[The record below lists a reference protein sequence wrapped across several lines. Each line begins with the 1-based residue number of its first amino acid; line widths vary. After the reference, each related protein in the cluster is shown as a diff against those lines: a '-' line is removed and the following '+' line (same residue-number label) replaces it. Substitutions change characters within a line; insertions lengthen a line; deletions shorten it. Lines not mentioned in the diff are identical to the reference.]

1 MKELNKKK
9 YVTLITIIILVMG
22 IIGIINVGNIDL
34 DKGKVKLKSA
44 SIEKLKSSVIES
56 KGYEEITYPV
66 LYELEKVDGIE
77 ERTVIIKGTLTKEE
91 NKYARFKEIT
101 SNNITSTVSEN
112 GRKIEIKIEKVKL
125 GRQNKINLKIEIN
138 GAINETKIKPE
149 IEIKEVSEK
158 EYIKVKTEEIEVKTN
173 SVTGLVQDEEGMS
186 VSNLEL
192 SINKGNEE
200 IRRTYTDENGRY
212 VFSDVEEGKYTIKVE
227 EENYELKEIKEVEV
241 IGGITENIIV
251 KKIKPYEIEV
261 KKYISKI
268 KLNNNG
274 KEIEYEYGKLNKV
287 NQTVKN
293 LKNLSGEIE
302 YKIEIKNTGEK
313 SGEITKIE
321 EEVTE
326 GLKFKKE
333 KNSEWEEKNGKIINR
348 SLEGIKLKA
357 GEEKEITLKLDIEKT
372 DEARSYLQK
381 VTAKGEVYQNVVY
394 ILGGKEYKKE
404 KVLDGEKIEEP
415 NINQENF
422 KGWYT
427 DKNYTNK
434 YNFENSVTK
443 DIILYGKIEESTK
456 KYTVQYINE
465 GKIIKEE
472 ELEEGSIINAPEVT
486 KEGHTFIGWYEGEE
500 KYDVYE
506 PITRNLILESK
517 YEINKYKVR
526 FINED
531 ESVLQEEILDYGSIP
546 TYKKETPTKT
556 RTEEYTYEFDKW
568 TPEITKVTSD
578 QEYKATYKK
587 TKNKYTITYI
597 NEGTEYHKEILE
609 YGSVITSIQDPTKE
623 GHTFTGWYTKDNEK
637 VSYPITITKNI
648 TLYSKYEI
656 NSYKVSYYNE
666 GKKYI
671 DDQKINYGENALKPN
686 TNPSK
691 IGYTFK
697 YWSLKENGK
706 EYEFSTKITKDITL
720 YAVYEINKYTVTY
733 INEGTEYHKETLEY
747 GSVITSI
754 QNPTKEGYTFTGWYT
769 KDNEKVSYPITVTK
783 NITLYSKYEINSY
796 KVSYYNEGKKYI
808 DDQKI
813 NYGENALKP
822 NTNPSKI
829 GYTFKYWSLKEN
841 GEEYEFSTKI
851 TKDITLYAVYE
862 INKYTLTYINEGIEY
877 HKETAEYG
885 SVITEIQDPTKEG
898 YTFTGWYTKDN
909 EKVSYPITVTK
920 NITLYS
926 KYEINSYKVSYY
938 NEGKK
943 YIDDQ
948 KINYGENALKP
959 NTNPSKIGYT
969 FKYWSL
975 KENGEEY
982 EFSTKITKDITLYA
996 VYEINKYTLTYINE
1010 GIEYH
1015 KETAEYGSVITS
1027 IQDPIKEGYTFI
1039 GWYDENNQKVSYPI
1053 TVTEDI
1059 TLHSKYEINT
1069 YTVSFY
1075 HNNEKYVENQKVNYG
1090 ESAVKPSTDPTK
1102 EDYNFSGWVIK
1113 GTNNKYDFTS
1123 KVTKDIELESSFTAK
1138 TTYTVTFKIENE
1150 VILTENIIEGH
1161 KVTSKEAPYK
1171 KGYLFDKWY
1180 SDEELTTEN
1189 NFDEKIMSDK
1199 TIYGKYNE
1207 NKHTVTYMNEKDV
1220 YYTEEVLDSF
1230 TAKGPSTNPSKIG
1243 YTFKYWSLKEN
1254 GEEYTF
1260 NSEITKNIT
1269 LYAVYEINKY
1279 TVTYINEGSEYHK
1292 EELTYGSKHEKIEDP
1307 FKTGYTFI
1315 GWYNEN
1321 EEKVEYPITVTKD
1334 ITLHS
1339 KYNINKYTVT
1349 YINEGAK
1356 YIEDQQINYKEKA
1369 VKPDPNPSKIGY
1381 TFKYW
1386 SLKENG
1392 EEYNFNSEI
1401 TKDTTLYAVYEI
1413 NKYTVTYINEESEY
1427 HREELTYGSKHE
1439 KIEDPFKTGYTFI
1452 GWYNE
1457 NEEKVEYPI
1466 TVTKD
1471 ITLHSKYEINKYTV
1485 TFNDEDRITTKEVN
1499 YNAKVEPVIN
1509 QGKTGYTFKYW
1520 SKEKGGEEYNFNTPV
1535 TEDTTLY
1542 AVYEINKYTVTYI
1555 NEESEYHKEEL
1566 TYGSKHEKIEDPF
1579 KTGYTFIGWYNENE
1593 EKVEY
1598 PITVTKDITLHS
1610 KYNINKYTVTYINEG
1625 AKYIEDQQINYKEKA
1640 VKPDP
1645 NPSKIGYTFKYWS
1658 LKENGE
1664 EYNFNTLVTENITLY
1679 AVYNI
1684 NKYTVTFKNYDGSTL
1699 QEETL
1704 KYGILPK
1711 YKGEEPTREKTKEYT
1726 YTFKGWDKEI
1736 TEVTN
1741 NQEYIATY
1749 TETKNKYNVKFTN
1762 YDGSIL
1768 QEETLEYGTLPV
1780 YKGEAPT
1787 REKTD
1792 EYTYTFKSWNKE
1804 ITEVTDNE
1812 IYIAVYT
1819 EEKNKYTV
1827 IYMDGEN
1834 EYTRKEVNYGETVS
1848 EEVISKDHNIYR
1860 GWTLDGNI
1868 YDFNTPVTKNI
1879 TINSSFEL
1887 VESPV
1892 IESTPI
1898 EWTKENV
1905 KVTIS
1910 SSHNDYSYMYKID
1923 DGEYQNYNGEFTV
1936 DKNCTV
1942 IAKSIK
1948 QNVESEITTK
1958 EITNIDKVLPEIK
1971 ELTEENITTKSFD
1984 IKVKGQDNESG
1995 LSEIR
2000 IYKNDEL
2007 MVSYPYTE
2015 RLNEEKEETYSLTG
2029 LEENTTYKIKVEL
2042 IDKVG
2047 NINVSKEKEI
2057 TTKRNIV
2064 VARIIGRN
2072 NSLYESEEEY
2082 EPFESLENAITSCG
2096 SNECTIEMVLN
2107 TNESV
2112 NVLEG
2117 QEIKLE
2123 LNGKTVSGIRD
2134 YTIENSGELII
2145 DNDQEIGSITNTN
2158 GIGIKNIANG
2168 ILQIGENEE
2177 PLSVSVAKPNIVGTT
2192 YGIYTEEETAK
2203 LKFYDGKIEGNV
2215 AIQGNVDD
2223 TPYLYNAKITNEGH
2237 QVATLSILAE
2247 AEAKITGGKYYTKLT
2262 NAVSE
2267 SKIGTYKTEEQDIMS
2282 NFITPGLYGFDYDE
2296 ETKSLISNN
2305 AKISGSTA
2313 NSYIKIDL
2321 TTSENDKKITIDS
2334 LVSTYRH
2341 YGYVTITKSKTIPSA
2356 NNTSGRIIYI
2366 TAENSE
2372 NSAQATTILEK
2383 GNIYY
2388 LHLGYAKSSSY
2399 NDYTNNEDI
2408 FKITNITLVD
2418 YQNKF
2423 DLDLSKDLITPGE
2436 YGFTYSDGILKSNN
2450 QNKDNTTANSYIKV
2464 DLTNYIED
2472 QKIYLETEISS
2483 EMNADV
2489 GYITIT
2495 DSETIPSYNSETGRI
2510 VYTSG
2515 GESKTYMPIL
2525 PAGKISYIHF
2535 GYRKDGSVSS
2545 GTDTFTIK
2553 KFGIY
2558 NEIKDSITSNVTIK
2572 IPVLNENVDTVEL
2585 IKDVTLSSP
2594 IEVASTKEMILDLN
2608 GKILTTTANDY
2619 VIKNSGNLTIIDS
2632 KYQKDTEKY
2641 QAEYEAKQAQYNSE
2655 YEEQMKEYTA
2665 AEKEYE
2671 EALKEYYKKLEE
2683 YTASLSVIDYD
2694 YTGDEQAYVVP
2705 EDGAYTLET
2714 WGASG
2719 GDVDSSNKGGY
2730 GGYSIGKV
2738 SLNKGDILY
2747 INVGGSGNTTT
2758 AFDKIAE
2765 GGYNGGGDAIN
2776 TNHDCISY
2784 LSGSGGGATH
2794 VATKSGLLS
2803 TLSDS
2808 LDSIL
2813 IVSGGGGGSNNCGYG
2828 NYGSGGSGGGVNG
2841 VSADSSGGSNT
2852 YGLGATQETFG
2863 CDNRGGKCG
2872 SFGQGYS
2879 GTKSQYGTGGGSGLY
2894 GGGAGKISGSG
2905 GGSGY
2910 IGNAKLTDKVMYC
2923 YNCQESN
2930 DKSTKTVSTTNVS
2943 SDATANSAKIG
2954 NGHVRITKGEV
2965 QQSNTTKF
2973 DYTGN
2978 EQEYVVPE
2986 DGKYKLET
2994 WGAQGGDIISSYS
3007 GGYGG
3012 YSVGTVSLKKG
3023 DTLYLNVG
3031 GQGYSSK
3038 TMSSNTKTTGGYNG
3052 GGYGYQTTNLY
3063 ASGGGGATHIATKSG
3078 LLSTLS
3084 DSLDSILIVSGGGSG
3099 AYGYGSYF
3107 WNGNS
3112 GGGVIGGY
3120 SNDSTSAGTQTSGFE
3135 FGQAGDSE
3143 NKSNW
3148 ASTTNR
3154 SGGGGGLY
3162 GGQSYWG
3169 EKGSGGGSGY
3179 IGNEKLTNKAMYCY
3193 SCEESNDKSTKTIR
3207 TTNVSSNAITN
3218 SAKIGNGYAKITL
3231 LNESSVEE
3239 PEKPEMPDILRDDV
3253 LDINK
3258 STFTYSGNG
3267 QMSEIDSG
3275 LNFYVNNS
3283 GNKSVTYYN
3292 EKISVGKSLTAKL
3305 NLSLYQ
3311 NWSSSNELLGT
3322 AYIGFATTNAAT
3334 TDDFVSYVTKD
3345 INSYYTNAKAE
3356 DIEITVNEPGEY
3368 YFKIVLYHN
3377 NNTGAYTVYSDLY
3390 SFKLSN
3396 KPELRKATLQEAT
3409 YTGTITSSTNSII
3422 YNDMNANLMLKEG
3435 ILELNKSGEY
3445 NAITNDGTLS
3455 VLENS
3460 SINTK
3465 QANNRGIYNG
3475 YNGNIKD
3482 SGTTINQ
3489 SSSGY
3494 GIYSVSKV
3502 DDGFSNITFNLN
3514 SGVGFYNAYGNIV
3527 VNNIKTTGSNGV
3539 VYTNTG
3545 TLTINDSSLDSK
3557 IVTNGTVTINNSTHI
3572 LNNYSYD
3579 ITDDFS
3585 GALTLNNCDFQ
3596 YNITYYAIWGRSN
3609 TLNINNSTVTISH
3622 SSRYETS
3629 IRGVSNLNINNS
3641 TIKRIDGNSWTLID
3655 AENVL
3660 VTGNSTITANGA
3672 QAINGTN
3679 VTIGEKDGNI
3689 TSYPYITSNNYLG
3702 VIATNLYIYDGTI
3715 TAPKENAIR
3724 GAIKEIEE
3732 NSELNQEYE
3741 DNNEKYTLVTP
3752 TDVAQINDNKY
3763 TSLESA
3769 INAVQN
3775 DETIEL
3781 LRDTV
3786 VIDGYSID
3794 SNKKFKINLNT
3805 HKITAFNDEY
3815 LFDNKGD
3822 LTILDSNTENKGIIT
3837 NSNGLLFTNTGTILL
3852 DNISLNSANNDII
3865 NNYGTI
3871 NFNKINSYTNT
3882 NGNYL
3887 QNHENATATINDSTL
3902 GLNSKI
3908 INDNIMNVNNTTI
3921 NGGNLINNS
3930 GKTLKMDKSTAYIN
3944 VNNSGIYNSNGSSY
3958 TSSFSNNSGGVFV
3971 SKGDNYTI
3979 DISNSGQL
3987 DLYDVTTTSWKS
3999 MSNNSSGVIN
4009 IYSGTINTFVYND
4022 NTSTLNIYDGTI
4034 ASRIANR
4041 NQAIV
4046 NFIGGT
4052 MINTGSDSIVNEGT
4066 GTINIGTK
4074 DGTVNLDSPTIT
4086 TNRIGVTNN
4095 ANGKLN
4101 FYDGKITGSTAI
4113 SGPVTEIEDGYDII
4127 KETIDGKEVKYLA
4140 KQAVAQIESTGEKYN
4155 TIQEAIDAATNTGE
4169 TIKLLRE
4176 LTTIS
4181 STSTITI
4188 PEDKD
4193 IILDLNGYK
4202 ILQNNTP
4209 FITNNGTFTLKDSS
4223 ETTTNSN
4230 GYTVYSGTITSSV
4243 GNVIENNGTF
4253 NYVGGTITSS
4263 NAINGLITNNG
4274 TMNMN
4279 GGYINPTGG
4288 STNLII
4294 NNNKLLMN
4302 DGTIYA
4308 DMVKNVIYNKG
4319 NAILTINNTT
4329 FNVELSE
4336 INVITSAILNEG
4348 TTYVYGGTYK
4358 IRSNY
4363 YYKIPVYLYNEKNA
4377 VAVIKGLTN
4386 LTGDIHHAVYN
4397 DGNIEI
4403 IDSVFN
4409 NGYLYN
4415 VTGNMNLT
4423 NVTSNYS
4430 TSSSEINA
4438 NGIIESGTGI
4448 ININS
4453 GEYNVPIENNN
4464 SGIINI
4470 KSGTYTKGVKNTS
4483 TGTINIGTKG
4493 DLTEE
4498 GELNV
4503 SKTNPNITNSNGYGL
4518 TISRGKVNF
4527 YDGIISGTS
4536 GAISGT
4542 VNEIEDG
4549 YEIISGKTED
4559 GKESKYLAL
4568 LPVAKIVST
4577 NEEYY
4582 NLQDAID
4589 AVTKTGETIKIIRKY
4604 TTLNTLETITIPEDK
4619 NIIIDLNG
4627 YTIEQNNENF
4637 LVNNGT
4643 LKITDS
4649 SENNTSSI
4657 LMNKNKFIE
4666 NNKDLTIENI
4676 KISTENISLTNAI
4689 TNNSNMIMKNSNIS
4703 GKIVS
4708 NIINNIGTLN
4718 MKNSSITITAG
4729 GQGNGINNS
4738 GTLTMEDSS
4747 LTLGLAGNMKIG
4759 VNNSGTLN
4767 ITNGNYS
4774 VSNYYDG
4781 TKSEV
4786 YYNTGK
4792 INITGGTYNLVEH
4805 GIMLISNSEKDSK
4818 IDGITLTSSYE
4829 TTITNRGSGTLD
4841 IENSTIT
4848 SVESSGSGIVNLKSV
4863 IISNSVLGSY
4873 DKGTINIYGS
4883 TINGGRIENNSLIN
4897 IYDINLN
4904 LTDDT
4909 IRNYRTIN
4917 IYGGTLV
4924 SSNGSP
4930 ITNCNNNGIINI
4942 GTKDG
4947 NVSTESPVITGKTYG
4962 VSNSDSGKV
4971 NFYDGI
4977 VSGETGAF
4985 YGTVNEVE
4993 PGYKVVTNK
5002 VDTLTSATL
5011 ALVGDD
5017 EKVAV
5022 LNGINF
5028 SSLQDA
5034 INSASDTTESIIT
5047 LYANI
5052 VFDNNI
5058 TVPANKNIKLYL
5070 NGYTLNKGSY
5080 DFTGEGKITVI
5091 DGTSTNALAS
5101 IIENVKEVL
5110 NIGGINKNI
5119 IIYEMDDGSAISSE
5133 STYKLYKDNEEV
5145 MLEEDAIGIYSV
5157 GNSNDEIR
5165 LANKKIYINEL
5176 PKGKYKLIGD
5186 NNKEV
5191 KFEIDESGKI
5201 IGNVKENTKETSKI
5215 VSTAVAELIIMIQT
5229 GIEKV
5234 NYIMIILTLLVTIS
5248 SLLYIVKKVNVKE
5261 S

>member
-9 YVTLITIIILVMG
+9 YVTLITIMILVLG
-22 IIGIINVGNIDL
+22 IIGIVNIGNIDL

-66 LYELEKVDGIE
+66 LYELEKVEGIE
-77 ERTVIIKGTLTKEE
+77 ERNVIIKGTLTKEE

-112 GRKIEIKIEKVKL
+112 GREIEIKIEKVKL
-125 GRQNKINLKIEIN
+125 GRQNKINIKIEIN

-149 IEIKEVSEK
+149 IEIKEESEK
-158 EYIKVKTEEIEVKTN
+158 EYTKVKTEEIEVKTN

-326 GLKFKKE
+326 GLKFNKE
-333 KNSEWEEKNGKIINR
+333 KNTEWEEKNGKIINR

-394 ILGGKEYKKE
+394 ILGGKEYRKE

-415 NINQENF
+415 KIVQENF

-427 DKNYTNK
+427 DKKYTNK

-456 KYTVQYINE
+456 KYTVQYIDE

-531 ESVLQEEILDYGSIP
+531 GSVLQEETLDYGSIP

-568 TPEITKVTSD
+568 SPEITKVTSD
-578 QEYKATYKK
+578 QEYKATYKA
-587 TKNKYTITYI
+587 TK
-597 NEGTEYHKEILE
+597 
-609 YGSVITSIQDPTKE
+609 
-623 GHTFTGWYTKDNEK
+623 
-637 VSYPITITKNI
+637 
-648 TLYSKYEI
+648 
-656 NSYKVSYYNE
+656 
-666 GKKYI
+666 
-671 DDQKINYGENALKPN
+671 
-686 TNPSK
+686 
-691 IGYTFK
+691 
-697 YWSLKENGK
+697 
-706 EYEFSTKITKDITL
+706 
-720 YAVYEINKYTVTY
+720 NKYTVTY
-733 INEGTEYHKETLEY
+733 INDGEEYHKETVEY
-747 GSVITSI
+747 GSVITNVKDPI
-754 QNPTKEGYTFTGWYT
+754 KEGYTFIGWYT

-808 DDQKI
+808 EDQKI

-822 NTNPSKI
+822 NTNPEKI

-862 INKYTLTYINEGIEY
+862 INKYTVTYINDGEEY
-877 HKETAEYG
+877 HKETALYG
-885 SVITEIQDPTKEG
+885 SVITSIQDPTKEG

-909 EKVSYPITVTK
+909 KKVSYPITVTED
-920 NITLYS
+920 ITLYS
-926 KYEINSYKVSYY
+926 KYEINSYKISYY

-943 YIDDQ
+943 YIEDQ

-959 NTNPSKIGYT
+959 NTNPEKIGYT

-996 VYEINKYTLTYINE
+996 VYEINKYTVTYINE
-1010 GIEYH
+1010 GTAYH
-1015 KETAEYGSVITS
+1015 KEILEYGSVIIS

-1039 GWYDENNQKVSYPI
+1039 GWYNENNEKINHPI

-1075 HNNEKYVENQKVNYG
+1075 HNNEKYVEDQKVNYG
-1090 ESAVKPSTDPTK
+1090 ENAVKPSIDPTK

-1138 TTYTVTFKIENE
+1138 PTYTVTFKIGNE
-1150 VILTENIIEGH
+1150 VILTENVIEGH

-1180 SDEELTTEN
+1180 SDEGLTIEN
-1189 NFDEKIMSDK
+1189 NFDEKIMSNK

-1207 NKHTVTYMNEKDV
+1207 NKHTVTYINEGTT

-1230 TAKGPSTNPSKIG
+1230 TAKGPSVNPEKEG
-1243 YTFKYWSLKEN
+1243 YTFKYFSKDKKVAFDYN
-1254 GEEYTF
+1254 V
-1260 NSEITKNIT
+1260 EITEDIT

-1339 KYNINKYTVT
+1339 KYEINKYTVT
-1349 YINEGAK
+1349 YINEGKK
-1356 YIEDQQINYKEKA
+1356 YIEDQQINYKEKV
-1369 VKPDPNPSKIGY
+1369 VKPESNPEKIGY

-1392 EEYNFNSEI
+1392 EEYNFNEEVTENI
-1401 TKDTTLYAVYEI
+1401 TLYAVYEI
-1413 NKYTVTYINEESEY
+1413 NTYTVTYINEGSEY
-1427 HREELTYGSKHE
+1427 HKEELTYGSKHE

-1485 TFNDEDRITTKEVN
+1485 T
-1499 YNAKVEPVIN
+1499 
-1509 QGKTGYTFKYW
+1509 
-1520 SKEKGGEEYNFNTPV
+1520 
-1535 TEDTTLY
+1535 
-1542 AVYEINKYTVTYI
+1542 
-1555 NEESEYHKEEL
+1555 
-1566 TYGSKHEKIEDPF
+1566 
-1579 KTGYTFIGWYNENE
+1579 
-1593 EKVEY
+1593 
-1598 PITVTKDITLHS
+1598 
-1610 KYNINKYTVTYINEG
+1610 YINEG

-1640 VKPDP
+1640 VKPES

-1664 EYNFNTLVTENITLY
+1664 EYNFNEEVTENITLY

-1704 KYGILPK
+1704 EYGALPK

-1780 YKGEAPT
+1780 YKGEVPT
-1787 REKTD
+1787 REKTE
-1792 EYTYTFKSWNKE
+1792 EYTYTFKNWNKE

-1827 IYMDGEN
+1827 IYMDGEK

-1860 GWTLDGNI
+1860 GWTLDENI

-1879 TINSSFEL
+1879 TIKSSFEL

-1905 KVTIS
+1905 KVTITTN
-1910 SSHNDYSYMYKID
+1910 HNDYSYMYKID

-1948 QNVESEITTK
+1948 ENVESEVTTK

-1971 ELTEENITTKSFD
+1971 EITEENITTKSFD

-2000 IYKNDEL
+2000 IYKNEEL

-2047 NINVSKEKEI
+2047 NINVSEEKEI
-2057 TTKRNIV
+2057 TTLKRVIV
-2064 VARIIGRN
+2064 SRIIGRN

-2082 EPFESLENAITSCG
+2082 ELFESLEEAVTSCG
-2096 SNECTIEMVLN
+2096 SNECTIEMVLD
-2107 TNESV
+2107 TKESV

-2123 LNGKTVSGIRD
+2123 LNGKTVTGVRD

-2145 DNDQEIGSITNTN
+2145 VDKEDSEGGIINNTDTA
-2158 GIGIKNIANG
+2158 IKNIGNG

-2177 PLSVSVAKPNIVGTT
+2177 PLSVSMTKPNIVGTT
-2192 YGIYTEEETAK
+2192 YGIYTEEETSK

-2282 NFITPGLYGFDYDE
+2282 TVITPGLYGFDYDE
-2296 ETKSLISNN
+2296 ETNSLISNN
-2305 AKISGSTA
+2305 AKIPNTVA

-2334 LVSTYRH
+2334 SISTYRN
-2341 YGYVTITKSKTIPSA
+2341 YGYVTITKNRTVPSY
-2356 NNTSGRIIYI
+2356 NDENGRIIYM
-2366 TAENSE
+2366 TAGFYNNNTED
-2372 NSAQATTILEK
+2372 SAQATTILEK
-2383 GNIYY
+2383 GNVYY
-2388 LHLGYAKSSSY
+2388 LHMGYITSSSY
-2399 NDYTNNEDI
+2399 DNYNNNEDI

-2418 YQNKF
+2418 YQKKF

-2436 YGFTYSDGILKSNN
+2436 YGFTYSDGVLKSNN

-2515 GESKTYMPIL
+2515 GESKKYMPIL
-2525 PAGKISYIHF
+2525 TAGKISYIHF

-2553 KFGIY
+2553 RFGIY
-2558 NEIKDSITSNVTIK
+2558 NEIKDSITSNITIK
-2572 IPVLNENVDTVEL
+2572 TPVLNEQVDTVEL

-2608 GKILTTTANDY
+2608 GKTLTTTANDY
-2619 VIKNSGNLTIIDS
+2619 VIKNSGDLTIIDS

-2641 QAEYEAKQAQYNSE
+2641 QAEYEAKQAQYNLE
-2655 YEEQMKEYTA
+2655 YEEQMKEYNT

-2705 EDGAYTLET
+2705 EDGVYTLET

-2794 VATKSGLLS
+2794 IATKSGLLS

-2879 GTKSQYGTGGGSGLY
+2879 GTKSQYSTGGGSGLY
-2894 GGGAGKISGSG
+2894 GGGAGRISGSG

-2910 IGNAKLTDKVMYC
+2910 IGNAKLTDKTMYC
-2923 YNCQESN
+2923 YNCKES
-2930 DKSTKTVSTTNVS
+2930 DDESTKTISTTNVS
-2943 SDATANSAKIG
+2943 SDATENNAKIG
-2954 NGHVRITKGEV
+2954 NGHVRITKGKA
-2965 QQSNTTKF
+2965 QQSNTTEF

-3023 DTLYLNVG
+3023 DILYLNVG

-3179 IGNEKLTNKAMYCY
+3179 IGNEKLTNKSMYCY
-3193 SCEESNDKSTKTIR
+3193 SCEESNDKSTKTIS
-3207 TTNVSSNAITN
+3207 TTNVSSNASAN
-3218 SAKIGNGYAKITL
+3218 SAKIGNGYARITL
-3231 LNESSVEE
+3231 LNDSSIEE

-3275 LNFYVNNS
+3275 LNFYVS
-3283 GNKSVTYYN
+3283 GSESKSVTYYN

-3356 DIEITVNEPGEY
+3356 DVEVTVSEPGEY

-3390 SFKLSN
+3390 SIKLSN

-3475 YNGNIKD
+3475 YNANIKD

-3502 DDGFSNITFNLN
+3502 DDGFSDITFNLN
-3514 SGVGFYNAYGNIV
+3514 SGFGFYNAYGNIV
-3527 VNNIKTTGSNGV
+3527 VNNIKTTGNNGA

-3557 IVTNGTVTINNSTHI
+3557 IVSNGTVTINNSTHK
-3572 LNNYSYD
+3572 LNSSN
-3579 ITDDFS
+3579 DDLS
-3585 GALTLNNCDFQ
+3585 DELTINDSNFT
-3596 YNITYYAIWGRSN
+3596 YNIRDWAIWGRSN

-3622 SSRYETS
+3622 SSQYETS
-3629 IRGVSNLNINNS
+3629 IRGVSNLNISNS
-3641 TIKRIDGNSWTLID
+3641 NISRTDGSLWYLID

-3660 VTGNSTITANGA
+3660 VTGNSKIISNAA
-3672 QAINGTN
+3672 QAIKGTT
-3679 VTIGEKDGNI
+3679 VTIGEKDGNV
-3689 TSYPYITSNNYLG
+3689 TSYPYITSNSSLG
-3702 VIATNLYIYDGTI
+3702 VTATNLYIYDGTI
-3715 TAPKENAIR
+3715 TAKKDNTVR
-3724 GAIKEIEE
+3724 GAIKEIEKNYE
-3732 NSELNQEYE
+3732 VNIEYE
-3741 DNNEKYTLVTP
+3741 NDNEKFTLVQP

-3794 SNKKFKINLNT
+3794 ENKKFKIDLNT
-3805 HKITAFNDEY
+3805 HKLTAFNSEY

-3852 DNISLNSANNDII
+3852 DNISLNSANVGTYNSINISNDII
-3865 NNYGTI
+3865 DNYGTI
-3871 NFNKINSYTNT
+3871 NFNNVNSYTT
-3882 NGNYL
+3882 TRGDDL
-3887 QNHENATATINDSTL
+3887 QNHENATTTINDSTL
-3902 GLNSKI
+3902 ELNSKI
-3908 INDNIMNVNNTTI
+3908 INDSVMNINNTTI
-3921 NGGNLINNS
+3921 NGYNGTLINNS
-3930 GKTLKMDKSTAYIN
+3930 GKTLNMDKSTAYIT
-3944 VNNSGIYNSNGSSY
+3944 VNNSGIYNSNKSSY
-3958 TSSFSNNSGGVFV
+3958 TRSFSNNSGGVFV
-3971 SKGDNYTI
+3971 SKTDNYTT

-3987 DLYDVTTTSWKS
+3987 DLYDVTTTSGKS
-3999 MSNNSSGVIN
+3999 MSNNNSGVIN
-4009 IYSGTINTFVYND
+4009 MYSGTINTYVYNS

-4034 ASRIANR
+4034 VSRIANR

-4086 TNRIGVTNN
+4086 TNAIGVTNN

-4127 KETIDGKEVKYLA
+4127 KETVDSKEVKYLA

-4155 TIQEAIDAATNTGE
+4155 TIQEAIDAVTNTGE

-4209 FITNNGTFTLKDSS
+4209 FITNNGTFTLKDTA
-4223 ETTTNSN
+4223 ETTTDSN

-4253 NYVGGTITSS
+4253 NYDGGTITSS
-4263 NAINGLITNNG
+4263 NGIDGLIINNGLAT
-4274 TMNMN
+4274 MN
-4279 GGYINPTGG
+4279 GGYLTSIGW
-4288 STNLII
+4288 STNLILNKGDFTINKGYIISASYSNKSI
-4294 NNNKLLMN
+4294 NNSGTLTIN
-4302 DGTIYA
+4302 DGTFKA
-4308 DMVKNVIYNKG
+4308 VTG
-4319 NAILTINNTT
+4319 NNGSGNMAYIINNT
-4329 FNVELSE
+4329 
-4336 INVITSAILNEG
+4336 G
-4348 TTYVYGGTYK
+4348 TTNIYGGTVQ
-4358 IRSNY
+4358 IDFDY
-4363 YYKIPVYLYNEKNA
+4363 YYPFGFINNESSGN
-4377 VAVIKGLTN
+4377 VLIDGLTN
-4386 LTGDIHHAVYN
+4386 VLSSPVNFINNMGTAKISNSTIIGRIYN
-4397 DGNIEI
+4397 SGTMDLINLI
-4403 IDSVFN
+4403 VN
-4409 NGYLYN
+4409 N
-4415 VTGNMNLT
+4415 
-4423 NVTSNYS
+4423 TSQR
-4430 TSSSEINA
+4430 
-4438 NGIIESGTGI
+4438 NGIYNSTGTL
-4448 ININS
+4448 NIHS
-4453 GEYNVPIENNN
+4453 GEYNVYTENNET
-4464 SGIINI
+4464 GTMNI
-4470 KSGTYTKGVKNTS
+4470 VSGTFISGVSNTS

-4503 SKTNPNITNSNGYGL
+4503 SKTDPNITNSNGYGL
-4518 TISRGKVNF
+4518 TISNGIVNF

-4577 NEEYY
+4577 DEEYY

-4676 KISTENISLTNAI
+4676 KINTENISLTNI
-4689 TNNSNMIMKNSNIS
+4689 IINNSNMIMKKSSISSNL
-4703 GKIVS
+4703 VS
-4708 NIINNIGTLN
+4708 SVIENKGTLE
-4718 MKNSSITITAG
+4718 
-4729 GQGNGINNS
+4729 
-4738 GTLTMEDSS
+4738 MEDSS
-4747 LTLGLAGNMKIG
+4747 LIIGHSDYKKIG

-4767 ITNGNYS
+4767 IKNGNYS
-4774 VSNYYDG
+4774 ITNTNNDNISYRES
-4781 TKSEV
+4781 KLF
-4786 YYNTGK
+4786 YNTGK
-4792 INITGGTYNLVEH
+4792 VNITGGTYDIVRY
-4805 GIMLISNSEKDSK
+4805 GIMLINNSEVDSK
-4818 IDGITLTSSYE
+4818 IDGITTTSGGTVINNISSKGTLTVSNSS
-4829 TTITNRGSGTLD
+4829 IAGSVSNKGSSTLD
-4841 IENSTIT
+4841 IENSTVS
-4848 SVESSGSGIVNLKSV
+4848 SVESSGSGIVNLKTV
-4863 IISNSVLGSY
+4863 TFTSNWIPLGTYNS
-4873 DKGTINIYGS
+4873 GTVNIYGA
-4883 TINGGRIENNSLIN
+4883 TINSGYGFVENNYLMN

-5028 SSLQDA
+5028 TSLQDA

-5052 VFDNNI
+5052 VFDSNI

-5070 NGYTLNKGSY
+5070 NGYTLNKGDY

-5110 NIGGINKNI
+5110 NIGGIKKNI
-5119 IIYEMDDGSAISSE
+5119 IVYEMDDGSAISSE

-5157 GNSNDEIR
+5157 GNSNDEIKS
-5165 LANKKIYINEL
+5165 ANKKIYINEL

-5191 KFEIDESGKI
+5191 KFEIDESGKV

-5234 NYIMIILTLLVTIS
+5234 NYIMIILTLLVVIS
-5248 SLLYIVKKVNVKE
+5248 SLLYIVKKVNIKE

>member
-66 LYELEKVDGIE
+66 LYELEKVEGIE

-251 KKIKPYEIEV
+251 KKIKPYEIEA

-326 GLKFKKE
+326 GLKFSKE

-456 KYTVQYINE
+456 KYTVQYIDE

-472 ELEEGSIINAPEVT
+472 ELEEGSIINVPEVT

-568 TPEITKVTSD
+568 SPEITKVTSD

-597 NEGTEYHKEILE
+597 NDGEEYHKETLE

-697 YWSLKENGK
+697 YWSLKENGE

-733 INEGTEYHKETLEY
+733 INEGIEYHKETAEY

-769 KDNEKVSYPITVTK
+769 KDNEKVSYPITVTE

-822 NTNPSKI
+822 NTDPSKI
-829 GYTFKYWSLKEN
+829 GYTFKYWSIKEN

-851 TKDITLYAVYE
+851 TEDITLYAVYE
-862 INKYTLTYINEGIEY
+862 INKYTVTYINEG
-877 HKETAEYG
+877 T
-885 SVITEIQDPTKEG
+885 
-898 YTFTGWYTKDN
+898 
-909 EKVSYPITVTK
+909 
-920 NITLYS
+920 
-926 KYEINSYKVSYY
+926 
-938 NEGKK
+938 
-943 YIDDQ
+943 
-948 KINYGENALKP
+948 
-959 NTNPSKIGYT
+959 
-969 FKYWSL
+969 
-975 KENGEEY
+975 
-982 EFSTKITKDITLYA
+982 
-996 VYEINKYTLTYINE
+996 
-1010 GIEYH
+1010 EYH

-1027 IQDPIKEGYTFI
+1027 IQDPTKEGYTFI
-1039 GWYDENNQKVSYPI
+1039 GWYNENNEKINHPI

-1075 HNNEKYVENQKVNYG
+1075 HNNEKYVESQKVNYG
-1090 ESAVKPSTDPTK
+1090 ESALKPSIDPTK

-1138 TTYTVTFKIENE
+1138 PTYTVTFKIENE
-1150 VILTENIIEGH
+1150 VILTENVIEGH

-1180 SDEELTTEN
+1180 SDEGLTIEN
-1189 NFDEKIMSDK
+1189 NFDEKIMGNK

-1207 NKHTVTYMNEKDV
+1207 NKHTVTYINEGTT
-1220 YYTEEVLDSF
+1220 YYTEEVLDRF
-1230 TAKGPSTNPSKIG
+1230 TAKGPSTNPSKEG
-1243 YTFKYWSLKEN
+1243 YTFKYFSKDKKVAFDYN
-1254 GEEYTF
+1254 A
-1260 NSEITKNIT
+1260 EIT
-1269 LYAVYEINKY
+1269 
-1279 TVTYINEGSEYHK
+1279 
-1292 EELTYGSKHEKIEDP
+1292 ED
-1307 FKTGYTFI
+1307 
-1315 GWYNEN
+1315 
-1321 EEKVEYPITVTKD
+1321 
-1334 ITLHS
+1334 
-1339 KYNINKYTVT
+1339 
-1349 YINEGAK
+1349 A
-1356 YIEDQQINYKEKA
+1356 
-1369 VKPDPNPSKIGY
+1369 
-1381 TFKYW
+1381 
-1386 SLKENG
+1386 
-1392 EEYNFNSEI
+1392 
-1401 TKDTTLYAVYEI
+1401 
-1413 NKYTVTYINEESEY
+1413 
-1427 HREELTYGSKHE
+1427 
-1439 KIEDPFKTGYTFI
+1439 
-1452 GWYNE
+1452 
-1457 NEEKVEYPI
+1457 
-1466 TVTKD
+1466 
-1471 ITLHSKYEINKYTV
+1471 
-1485 TFNDEDRITTKEVN
+1485 
-1499 YNAKVEPVIN
+1499 
-1509 QGKTGYTFKYW
+1509 
-1520 SKEKGGEEYNFNTPV
+1520 
-1535 TEDTTLY
+1535 TLY

-1610 KYNINKYTVTYINEG
+1610 KYKINKYTVTYINEG

-1640 VKPDP
+1640 VKPEPNPSKIGYTFKYWSLKENGEEYTFNSEITKNITLYAVYEINKYTVTYINEESEYHKEELTYGSKHEKIEDPFKTGYTFIGWYNENEEKVEYPITVTKDITLHSKYKINKYTVTYINEGAKYIEDQQINYKEKAVKPEP

-1664 EYNFNTLVTENITLY
+1664 EYNFNSEITKDTTLY

-1704 KYGILPK
+1704 EYGTLPV
-1711 YKGEEPTREKTKEYT
+1711 YKGEIPTREKTKEYT

-1780 YKGEAPT
+1780 YKGEIPT

-1910 SSHNDYSYMYKID
+1910 SNHNDYSYMYKID

-1948 QNVESEITTK
+1948 QNIESEITTK

-2082 EPFESLENAITSCG
+2082 EPFESLKNAITSCG

-2145 DNDQEIGSITNTN
+2145 DNYQEIGSITNTN

-2223 TPYLYNAKITNEGH
+2223 TPHLYNAKITNEGH

-2267 SKIGTYKTEEQDIMS
+2267 SKTGTYKEEEQNIMS
-2282 NFITPGLYGFDYDE
+2282 TVVNPGLYGFDYDE
-2296 ETKSLISNN
+2296 ETNSLISNN
-2305 AKISGSTA
+2305 TKIPNVSA
-2313 NSYIKIDL
+2313 NSYIKLDL
-2321 TTSENDKKITIDS
+2321 TNYENDQKITIDS

-2341 YGYVTITKSKTIPSA
+2341 YGYVTITKNRTIPEAS
-2356 NNTSGRIIYI
+2356 NTNGRIIYI

-2372 NSAQATTILEK
+2372 NSAQATAILEK

-2388 LHLGYAKSSSY
+2388 LHLGYQKSSSY
-2399 NDYTNNEDI
+2399 NDYTNNDDI

-2418 YQNKF
+2418 YQKSV
-2423 DLDLSKDLITPGE
+2423 DLDFSKDLVTPGE
-2436 YGFTYSDGILKSNN
+2436 YGFTYYDGVLESNN
-2450 QNKDNTTANSYIKV
+2450 KNIDNTTANSYIKV
-2464 DLTNYIED
+2464 DLTNYLEN
-2472 QKIYLETEISS
+2472 QKLHLETNVSS
-2483 EMNADV
+2483 EQNCDY

-2495 DSETIPSYNSETGRI
+2495 DSETVPSYNSELGRV
-2510 VYTSG
+2510 VYMSG
-2515 GESKTYMPIL
+2515 GISEKYTITL
-2525 PAGKISYIHF
+2525 KAGKVNYIHF
-2535 GYRKDGSVSS
+2535 GYRKDGSRSY
-2545 GTDTFTIK
+2545 GTDTFIVK
-2553 KFGIY
+2553 NFGIY
-2558 NEIKDSITSNVTIK
+2558 NEIKDSITSNVKTY
-2572 IPVLNENVDTVEL
+2572 IPVLNEQVDTVEL
-2585 IKDVTLSSP
+2585 VKDVTLSSP
-2594 IEVASTKEMILDLN
+2594 IEVASTKEMIIDLN
-2608 GKILTTTANDY
+2608 GKTLTTTANDY
-2619 VIKNSGNLTIIDS
+2619 VIKNSGDLTIIDS

-2641 QAEYEAKQAQYNSE
+2641 KAEYEAKQAQYNSE
-2655 YEEQMKEYTA
+2655 YEEQMKEYNA

-2671 EALKEYYKKLEE
+2671 KALKEYYKKLEE

-2694 YTGDEQAYVVP
+2694 YTGDEQVYVVP
-2705 EDGAYTLET
+2705 EDGVYTLET

-2863 CDNRGGKCG
+2863 CDNIGGKCG

-2943 SDATANSAKIG
+2943 S
-2954 NGHVRITKGEV
+2954 
-2965 QQSNTTKF
+2965 
-2973 DYTGN
+2973 
-2978 EQEYVVPE
+2978 
-2986 DGKYKLET
+2986 
-2994 WGAQGGDIISSYS
+2994 
-3007 GGYGG
+3007 
-3012 YSVGTVSLKKG
+3012 
-3023 DTLYLNVG
+3023 
-3031 GQGYSSK
+3031 
-3038 TMSSNTKTTGGYNG
+3038 
-3052 GGYGYQTTNLY
+3052 
-3063 ASGGGGATHIATKSG
+3063 
-3078 LLSTLS
+3078 
-3084 DSLDSILIVSGGGSG
+3084 
-3099 AYGYGSYF
+3099 
-3107 WNGNS
+3107 
-3112 GGGVIGGY
+3112 
-3120 SNDSTSAGTQTSGFE
+3120 
-3135 FGQAGDSE
+3135 
-3143 NKSNW
+3143 
-3148 ASTTNR
+3148 
-3154 SGGGGGLY
+3154 
-3162 GGQSYWG
+3162 
-3169 EKGSGGGSGY
+3169 
-3179 IGNEKLTNKAMYCY
+3179 
-3193 SCEESNDKSTKTIR
+3193 
-3207 TTNVSSNAITN
+3207 NAITN
-3218 SAKIGNGYAKITL
+3218 SAKIGNGHVKITK
-3231 LNESSVEE
+3231 ESSKDDSGETTIIQK

-3292 EKISVGKSLTAKL
+3292 EKISVGTSLTAKL

-3311 NWSSSNELLGT
+3311 NWSSSNTLLGT

-3334 TDDFVSYVTKD
+3334 TDDFVSYVEKD
-3345 INSYYTNAKAE
+3345 ITSYNGTEKKE

-3390 SFKLSN
+3390 SIKLSN

-3502 DDGFSNITFNLN
+3502 DDGFSDITFNLN

-3527 VNNIKTTGSNGV
+3527 VNNIKTTGSNGI

-3545 TLTINDSSLDSK
+3545 TLTINDSSLDSR
-3557 IVTNGTVTINNSTHI
+3557 IVSNGTVTINNSTHK
-3572 LNNYSYD
+3572 LNSS
-3579 ITDDFS
+3579 DDDLS
-3585 GALTLNNCDFQ
+3585 DELTINDCNFT
-3596 YNITYYAIWGRSN
+3596 YNIGNWAIWGRSN

-3641 TIKRIDGNSWTLID
+3641 TIKRIDGNTWTLID

-3769 INAVQN
+3769 INAVQS

-3794 SNKKFKINLNT
+3794 ENKKFKINLNT

-3837 NSNGLLFTNTGTILL
+3837 NTNGLLFTNTGTILL

-3930 GKTLKMDKSTAYIN
+3930 GKTLNMDKSTAYMN
-3944 VNNSGIYNSNGSSY
+3944 VNNYGIYNSNGSSY

-3987 DLYDVTTTSWKS
+3987 DLYDVTTTSGKS
-3999 MSNNSSGVIN
+3999 MSNNNSGVIN
-4009 IYSGTINTFVYND
+4009 MYSGTINHQIYNN
-4022 NTSTLNIYDGTI
+4022 NTSRLNIYGGTLTF
-4034 ASRIANR
+4034 RIIN
-4041 NQAIV
+4041 NDQSTV

-4052 MINTGSDSIVNEGT
+4052 MASTNWDSILNNSS

-4140 KQAVAQIESTGEKYN
+4140 KQAVVQIESTSEKYN
-4155 TIQEAIDAATNTGE
+4155 TIQEAIDAVTNTGE

-4181 STSTITI
+4181 STSTITV

-4253 NYVGGTITSS
+4253 NYDGGTITSS

-4279 GGYINPTGG
+4279 GGYLT
-4288 STNLII
+4288 STTYSSNLII
-4294 NNNKLLMN
+4294 NNKDFIMN
-4302 DGTIYA
+4302 DGTLYLNYSNNLVNNSATGTFKINDGIIGAYFISS
-4308 DMVKNVIYNKG
+4308 DSYYIFNNFG
-4319 NAILTINNTT
+4319 NMFI
-4329 FNVELSE
+4329 
-4336 INVITSAILNEG
+4336 
-4348 TTYVYGGTYK
+4348 YGGTFNLNSTSWYCKATFILNNETGNLVIDGIKDYK
-4358 IRSNY
+4358 AI
-4363 YYKIPVYLYNEKNA
+4363 IYNTL
-4377 VAVIKGLTN
+4377 I
-4386 LTGDIHHAVYN
+4386 
-4397 DGNIEI
+4397 
-4403 IDSVFN
+4403 N
-4409 NGYLYN
+4409 NGIADIKNSTFTRSGDSWQSAGIYGR
-4415 VTGNMNLT
+4415 TGTLNLT
-4423 NVTSNYS
+4423 NVNNNSKI
-4430 TSSSEINA
+4430 IND
-4438 NGIIESGTGI
+4438 GTGS

-4453 GEYNVPIENNN
+4453 GQYSNTVSNTS
-4464 SGIINI
+4464 SGTINI
-4470 KSGTYTKGVKNTS
+4470 VGGTITEGVSNTN

-4536 GAISGT
+4536 GAINGT
-4542 VNEIEDG
+4542 LNEIEDG

-4676 KISTENISLTNAI
+4676 KISTENISLTNI
-4689 TNNSNMIMKNSNIS
+4689 IINNSNMIMKNSSIS
-4703 GKIVS
+4703 SNLVS
-4708 NIINNIGTLN
+4708 SVIKNTGTLE
-4718 MKNSSITITAG
+4718 
-4729 GQGNGINNS
+4729 
-4738 GTLTMEDSS
+4738 MEDSS
-4747 LTLGLAGNMKIG
+4747 LTIGHSDYNKIG

-4767 ITNGNYS
+4767 IKNGNYS
-4774 VSNYYDG
+4774 ITNTNNDNISYRES
-4781 TKSEV
+4781 KLF
-4786 YYNTGK
+4786 YNTGK
-4792 INITGGTYNLVEH
+4792 LNIMGGTYDIVQY
-4805 GIMLISNSEKDSK
+4805 GIMLINNSEVDSK
-4818 IDGITLTSSYE
+4818 IDGITTTSGGTVINNISSKGTLTVSNSS
-4829 TTITNRGSGTLD
+4829 IAGSVSNKGSSTLD
-4841 IENSTIT
+4841 IENSTVS
-4848 SVESSGSGIVNLKSV
+4848 SVESSGSGIVNLKTV
-4863 IISNSVLGSY
+4863 TFTFNWIPLGTYNS
-4873 DKGTINIYGS
+4873 GTVNIYGA

-4904 LTDDT
+4904 LTNDT
-4909 IRNYRTIN
+4909 IRNYGTVN
-4917 IYGGTLV
+4917 VYGGTLV
-4924 SSNGSP
+4924 SSETSP
-4930 ITNCNNNGIINI
+4930 ITNYNNNGVINI

-4947 NVSTESPVITGKTYG
+4947 NVSTEAPVITGKTYG

-5052 VFDNNI
+5052 VFDSNI

-5110 NIGGINKNI
+5110 SIGGINKNI

-5165 LANKKIYINEL
+5165 SANKKIYINEL

-5248 SLLYIVKKVNVKE
+5248 SLLYIVKKVNVRE

>member
-326 GLKFKKE
+326 GLKFDKE

-456 KYTVQYINE
+456 KYTVQYIDE

-486 KEGHTFIGWYEGEE
+486 KEGYTFIGWYEGEK

-546 TYKKETPTKT
+546 IYKKETPTKT

-568 TPEITKVTSD
+568 TPEIIKVTSD

-686 TNPSK
+686 TDPSK

-697 YWSLKENGK
+697 YWSLKEDGE

-733 INEGTEYHKETLEY
+733 INEGIEYHKETAEY

-769 KDNEKVSYPITVTK
+769 KDNEKVSYPITVTED
-783 NITLYSKYEINSY
+783 ITLYSKYEINSY

-808 DDQKI
+808 
-813 NYGENALKP
+813 E
-822 NTNPSKI
+822 
-829 GYTFKYWSLKEN
+829 
-841 GEEYEFSTKI
+841 
-851 TKDITLYAVYE
+851 
-862 INKYTLTYINEGIEY
+862 
-877 HKETAEYG
+877 
-885 SVITEIQDPTKEG
+885 
-898 YTFTGWYTKDN
+898 
-909 EKVSYPITVTK
+909 
-920 NITLYS
+920 
-926 KYEINSYKVSYY
+926 
-938 NEGKK
+938 
-943 YIDDQ
+943 DQ

-1123 KVTKDIELESSFTAK
+1123 NVTKDIELESSFTAK
-1138 TTYTVTFKIENE
+1138 PTYTVTFKIENE
-1150 VILTENIIEGH
+1150 VILTENVIEGH

-1180 SDEELTTEN
+1180 SDEELTIEN
-1189 NFDEKIMSDK
+1189 NFNEKIMNNK

-1207 NKHTVTYMNEKDV
+1207 NKHTVTYINEGTT

-1230 TAKGPSTNPSKIG
+1230 TAKGPSTNPSKEG
-1243 YTFKYWSLKEN
+1243 YTFKYFSKDKKVAFDYN
-1254 GEEYTF
+1254 A
-1260 NSEITKNIT
+1260 EIT
-1269 LYAVYEINKY
+1269 
-1279 TVTYINEGSEYHK
+1279 
-1292 EELTYGSKHEKIEDP
+1292 ED
-1307 FKTGYTFI
+1307 
-1315 GWYNEN
+1315 
-1321 EEKVEYPITVTKD
+1321 
-1334 ITLHS
+1334 
-1339 KYNINKYTVT
+1339 
-1349 YINEGAK
+1349 A
-1356 YIEDQQINYKEKA
+1356 
-1369 VKPDPNPSKIGY
+1369 
-1381 TFKYW
+1381 
-1386 SLKENG
+1386 
-1392 EEYNFNSEI
+1392 
-1401 TKDTTLYAVYEI
+1401 
-1413 NKYTVTYINEESEY
+1413 
-1427 HREELTYGSKHE
+1427 
-1439 KIEDPFKTGYTFI
+1439 
-1452 GWYNE
+1452 
-1457 NEEKVEYPI
+1457 
-1466 TVTKD
+1466 
-1471 ITLHSKYEINKYTV
+1471 
-1485 TFNDEDRITTKEVN
+1485 
-1499 YNAKVEPVIN
+1499 
-1509 QGKTGYTFKYW
+1509 
-1520 SKEKGGEEYNFNTPV
+1520 
-1535 TEDTTLY
+1535 TLY

-1610 KYNINKYTVTYINEG
+1610 KYEINKYTVTYINEG

-1640 VKPDP
+1640 VKPEP

-1664 EYNFNTLVTENITLY
+1664 EYTFNSEITKNITLYAVYEINKYTVTYINEESEYHKEELTYGSKHEKIEDPFKTGYTFIGWYNENEEKVEYPITVTKDITLHSKYEINKYTVTYINEGAKYIEDQQINYKEKAVKPEPNPSKIGYTFKYWSLKENGEEYIFNSEITKDTTLY

-1704 KYGILPK
+1704 EYGTLPV
-1711 YKGEEPTREKTKEYT
+1711 YKGEIPTREKTKEYT

-1762 YDGSIL
+1762 YNGSIL

-1780 YKGEAPT
+1780 YKGEIPT
-1787 REKTD
+1787 REKTE

-1812 IYIAVYT
+1812 IYIAVYR

-1923 DGEYQNYNGEFTV
+1923 DGEYQNYNGEFAV

-1948 QNVESEITTK
+1948 ENVESEITTK

-2029 LEENTTYKIKVEL
+2029 LEENTTYKIKAEL

-2047 NINVSKEKEI
+2047 NINVSEEKEI
-2057 TTKRNIV
+2057 TTLKRVIV
-2064 VARIIGRN
+2064 SRIIGRN

-2096 SNECTIEMVLN
+2096 SNECTIEMVLD

-2123 LNGKTVSGIRD
+2123 LNGKTVTGIRD

-2158 GIGIKNIANG
+2158 GIGIKNIGNG

-2177 PLSVSVAKPNIVGTT
+2177 PLSVSTTKPNIVGTT

-2267 SKIGTYKTEEQDIMS
+2267 SKTGTYKEEEQNIMS
-2282 NFITPGLYGFDYDE
+2282 TVVNPGLYGFDYDE
-2296 ETKSLISNN
+2296 ETNSLISNN
-2305 AKISGSTA
+2305 TKIPNVSA
-2313 NSYIKIDL
+2313 NSYIKLDL
-2321 TTSENDKKITIDS
+2321 TNYENDQKITIDS

-2341 YGYVTITKSKTIPSA
+2341 YGYVTITKNRTIPEAS
-2356 NNTSGRIIYI
+2356 NTNGRIIYI

-2372 NSAQATTILEK
+2372 NSAQATAILEK

-2388 LHLGYAKSSSY
+2388 LHLGYQKSSSY
-2399 NDYTNNEDI
+2399 NDYTNNDDI

-2418 YQNKF
+2418 YQKSV
-2423 DLDLSKDLITPGE
+2423 DLDFSKDLVTPGE
-2436 YGFTYSDGILKSNN
+2436 YGFTYYDGVLESNN
-2450 QNKDNTTANSYIKV
+2450 KNIDNTTANSYIKV
-2464 DLTNYIED
+2464 DLTNYLED
-2472 QKIYLETEISS
+2472 QKLHLEANVSS
-2483 EMNADV
+2483 EQNCDY

-2495 DSETIPSYNSETGRI
+2495 DSETVPSYNSELGRV
-2510 VYTSG
+2510 VYMSG
-2515 GESKTYMPIL
+2515 GISEKYTITL
-2525 PAGKISYIHF
+2525 KAGKVNYIHF
-2535 GYRKDGSVSS
+2535 GYRKDGSRSY
-2545 GTDTFTIK
+2545 GTDTFIVK
-2553 KFGIY
+2553 NFGIY
-2558 NEIKDSITSNVTIK
+2558 NEIKDSITSNVKTY
-2572 IPVLNENVDTVEL
+2572 IPVLNEQVDTVEL
-2585 IKDVTLSSP
+2585 VKDVTLSLP
-2594 IEVASTKEMILDLN
+2594 IEVGSTKEMILDLN
-2608 GKILTTTANDY
+2608 GKTLTTTANDY
-2619 VIKNSGNLTIIDS
+2619 VIKNSGDLTIIDS

-2641 QAEYEAKQAQYNSE
+2641 QADYEAEQEKYDNEYNKDLE
-2655 YEEQMKEYTA
+2655 FKNIKD
-2665 AEKEYE
+2665 EKYKTDLE
-2671 EALKEYYKKLEE
+2671 EYYKELEK
-2683 YTASLSVIDYD
+2683 YNSSLSVID
-2694 YTGDEQAYVVP
+2694 
-2705 EDGAYTLET
+2705 
-2714 WGASG
+2714 
-2719 GDVDSSNKGGY
+2719 
-2730 GGYSIGKV
+2730 
-2738 SLNKGDILY
+2738 
-2747 INVGGSGNTTT
+2747 
-2758 AFDKIAE
+2758 
-2765 GGYNGGGDAIN
+2765 
-2776 TNHDCISY
+2776 
-2784 LSGSGGGATH
+2784 
-2794 VATKSGLLS
+2794 
-2803 TLSDS
+2803 
-2808 LDSIL
+2808 
-2813 IVSGGGGGSNNCGYG
+2813 
-2828 NYGSGGSGGGVNG
+2828 
-2841 VSADSSGGSNT
+2841 
-2852 YGLGATQETFG
+2852 
-2863 CDNRGGKCG
+2863 
-2872 SFGQGYS
+2872 
-2879 GTKSQYGTGGGSGLY
+2879 
-2894 GGGAGKISGSG
+2894 
-2905 GGSGY
+2905 
-2910 IGNAKLTDKVMYC
+2910 
-2923 YNCQESN
+2923 
-2930 DKSTKTVSTTNVS
+2930 
-2943 SDATANSAKIG
+2943 
-2954 NGHVRITKGEV
+2954 
-2965 QQSNTTKF
+2965 F
-2973 DYTGN
+2973 DYTGY

-2986 DGKYKLET
+2986 DGIYTLET
-2994 WGAQGGDIISSYS
+2994 WGAQGGDIINSYL

-3023 DTLYLNVG
+3023 DILYLNVG

-3179 IGNEKLTNKAMYCY
+3179 IGNSRLTNKVMYCY
-3193 SCEESNDKSTKTIR
+3193 NCKESNDESTKTVS
-3207 TTNVSSNAITN
+3207 TTNVSSYATANSAKIGNGHARISKEETQQSNTTKFDYTGNEQEYVAPETGTYKLETWGASGGNATN
-3218 SAKIGNGYAKITL
+3218 TYIGGYGGYSSGYVTLNKGDVLYINVGETGKTVFGSNCNNTGTYNGGGSCYVSDGLGNLGESYGSGGGATHIATKSGILSILSSSIDSILIVSGGGGGGEYYNHDNQYISTASGGSAGGFVGNDSYSLYRVFNSSIVDVSSNAGKGGSQSEDLNSNMNSKGSFGMGAVMSGSGYYGGSSNDYGGGGGSSYIGNSKLSNKQMYCYNCKESNDESTKTISTTNVSETPTTNYAKIGNGYAKITKID
-3231 LNESSVEE
+3231 NTSSDDTIPIKK
-3239 PEKPEMPDILRDDV
+3239 PEKPLKPV
-3253 LDINK
+3253 
-3258 STFTYSGNG
+3258 NG
-3267 QMSEIDSG
+3267 
-3275 LNFYVNNS
+3275 Y
-3283 GNKSVTYYN
+3283 
-3292 EKISVGKSLTAKL
+3292 
-3305 NLSLYQ
+3305 
-3311 NWSSSNELLGT
+3311 
-3322 AYIGFATTNAAT
+3322 T
-3334 TDDFVSYVTKD
+3334 TDDYAKDNIKLQLDGIDNIDTSKWSNLSDNSNDGTINGATKQDTGYYFDGSNDYVSFKQMNYDNVTVEATITPQISDSSERD
-3345 INSYYTNAKAE
+3345 IIANYEGGGYGLHIKNGYINAEFYINNSYRAIQSLDKYEIGKTYIVQATYDGKEMKLYINNKLQNTISITGTIGVPTNN
-3356 DIEITVNEPGEY
+3356 TVIMLGSNPRGTSSDGY
-3368 YFKIVLYHN
+3368 YFKGTIHSVRVYDGALTADELYKN
-3377 NNTGAYTVYSDLY
+3377 YNSDEKR
-3390 SFKLSN
+3390 FIGII
-3396 KPELRKATLQEAT
+3396 RKEATLKEAIL
-3409 YTGTITSSTNSII
+3409 TGKITSSTNSII
-3422 YNDMNANLMLKEG
+3422 YNDMNANLTLKEG

-3475 YNGNIKD
+3475 YNANIKD
-3482 SGTTINQ
+3482 GGTTINQ

-3502 DDGFSNITFNLN
+3502 DDGFSDITFNLN

-3527 VNNIKTTGSNGV
+3527 VNNIKTTGSNGA

-3545 TLTINDSSLDSK
+3545 TLTINDSSLASK

-3596 YNITYYAIWGRSN
+3596 YNIRYYAIWGRSN
-3609 TLNINNSTVTISH
+3609 TLNINNSTITISH
-3622 SSRYETS
+3622 SEQYETS
-3629 IRGVSNLNINNS
+3629 IRGVSNLNISNS
-3641 TIKRIDGNSWTLID
+3641 NITRTGGRYGWRLLDGDNITIK
-3655 AENVL
+3655 
-3660 VTGNSTITANGA
+3660 GNSTINSNLFGIVAKNL
-3672 QAINGTN
+3672 
-3679 VTIGEKDGNI
+3679 VIGEKDGVV
-3689 TSYPYITSNNYLG
+3689 TEYPYITTGIDGISESEN
-3702 VIATNLYIYDGTI
+3702 VYIYDGTI
-3715 TAPKENAIR
+3715 NSPEGLSLKGTVTEIEDDYELSITKNNNREILTLIKPENA
-3724 GAIKEIEE
+3724 
-3732 NSELNQEYE
+3732 
-3741 DNNEKYTLVTP
+3741 
-3752 TDVAQINDNKY
+3752 VA
-3763 TSLESA
+3763 
-3769 INAVQN
+3769 
-3775 DETIEL
+3775 
-3781 LRDTV
+3781 
-3786 VIDGYSID
+3786 SID
-3794 SNKKFKINLNT
+3794 EKQ
-3805 HKITAFNDEY
+3805 Y
-3815 LFDNKGD
+3815 LTLQSALDDVSSGQ
-3822 LTILDSNTENKGIIT
+3822 TIK
-3837 NSNGLLFTNTGTILL
+3837 LL
-3852 DNISLNSANNDII
+3852 DNIFPTKKLNLKDNANFSIDLNKHTIRSFYKDWLFENNGTLSII
-3865 NNYGTI
+3865 DSNTSEKGTI
-3871 NFNKINSYTNT
+3871 YNNIGKLFKNNGTLELNNISIYSVDKNSYNGTNFLKNRIIENNNELKINKLNT
-3882 NGNYL
+3882 NITTSVEAIYN
-3887 QNHENATATINDSTL
+3887 NENATTTINDSTL
-3902 GLNSKI
+3902 GLDAKI
-3908 INDNIMNVNNTTI
+3908 VNDNIMNVNNTTI

-3930 GKTLKMDKSTAYIN
+3930 GKTLNMDKSTAYMN
-3944 VNNSGIYNSNGSSY
+3944 VNNYGIYNSNGSSY

-3971 SKGDNYTI
+3971 SKGDNYTT

-3987 DLYDVTTTSWKS
+3987 DLYDVNTTSWKS

-4034 ASRIANR
+4034 ASRITNN

-4046 NFIGGT
+4046 NFIGGIIT
-4052 MINTGSDSIVNEGT
+4052 SANWDSIINNSS

-4086 TNRIGVTNN
+4086 TNAIGVTNN

-4101 FYDGKITGSTAI
+4101 FYDGKITGATAI
-4113 SGPVTEIEDGYDII
+4113 SGPVTEVEDGYDII

-4140 KQAVAQIESTGEKYN
+4140 KQAVAQIESTDEKYN
-4155 TIQEAIDAATNTGE
+4155 TIQEAIDAVTNTGE

-4181 STSTITI
+4181 STSTITV

-4209 FITNNGTFTLKDSS
+4209 FITNNGTFTLKDSA
-4223 ETTTNSN
+4223 ETTTDSN

-4253 NYVGGTITSS
+4253 NYDGGTITSS
-4263 NAINGLITNNG
+4263 NGIDGLIINNGLAT
-4274 TMNMN
+4274 MN
-4279 GGYINPTGG
+4279 GGYLTSIGW
-4288 STNLII
+4288 STNLILNKGDFTI
-4294 NNNKLLMN
+4294 NNGYIISASYSNKSINNSGTLTIN
-4302 DGTIYA
+4302 DGTFKA
-4308 DMVKNVIYNKG
+4308 VTG
-4319 NAILTINNTT
+4319 NNGSGNMSYIINNTGNT
-4329 FNVELSE
+4329 N
-4336 INVITSAILNEG
+4336 
-4348 TTYVYGGTYK
+4348 VYGGTVQ
-4358 IRSNY
+4358 IDFDY
-4363 YYKIPVYLYNEKNA
+4363 YRPFGFINNESSGN
-4377 VAVIKGLTN
+4377 VIIDGLTN
-4386 LTGDIHHAVYN
+4386 VLSSPVNFINNIGTAKISNSTIIGRIYN
-4397 DGNIEI
+4397 SGTMDLINLI
-4403 IDSVFN
+4403 VN
-4409 NGYLYN
+4409 N
-4415 VTGNMNLT
+4415 
-4423 NVTSNYS
+4423 TSQR
-4430 TSSSEINA
+4430 
-4438 NGIIESGTGI
+4438 NGIYNSTGTL
-4448 ININS
+4448 NIHS
-4453 GEYNVPIENNN
+4453 GEYNVYTENNGN
-4464 SGIINI
+4464 GTMNIIDGTFISGV
-4470 KSGTYTKGVKNTS
+4470 SNTS

-4518 TISRGKVNF
+4518 TISNGKVNF

-4829 TTITNRGSGTLD
+4829 ETIVNRGSGTLD

-4848 SVESSGSGIVNLKSV
+4848 SVDSSGSGIVNLKAV
-4863 IISNSVLGSY
+4863 IISNSVLRSY
-4873 DKGTINIYGS
+4873 DKGTINVYGA

-4904 LTDDT
+4904 LTNDT
-4909 IRNYRTIN
+4909 IRNYGTVN
-4917 IYGGTLV
+4917 VYGGTLV
-4924 SSNGSP
+4924 SSETSP
-4930 ITNCNNNGIINI
+4930 ITNYNNNGVINI

-4947 NVSTESPVITGKTYG
+4947 NVSTEAPVITGKTYG

-5052 VFDNNI
+5052 VFDSNI

-5110 NIGGINKNI
+5110 NIGGIKKNI

-5165 LANKKIYINEL
+5165 SANKKIYINEL

-5248 SLLYIVKKVNVKE
+5248 SLLYIVKKVNVRE

>member
-66 LYELEKVDGIE
+66 LYELEKVEGIE

-227 EENYELKEIKEVEV
+227 EENYGLKEIKEVEV

-326 GLKFKKE
+326 GLKFNKE

-456 KYTVQYINE
+456 KYTVQYIDE

-568 TPEITKVTSD
+568 TPEITKVTSN

-697 YWSLKENGK
+697 YWSLKENGE
-706 EYEFSTKITKDITL
+706 EYEFSTKITKNITL
-720 YAVYEINKYTVTY
+720 YAVYEINKYTLTY
-733 INEGTEYHKETLEY
+733 INEGIEYHKETAEY

-754 QNPTKEGYTFTGWYT
+754 QDPIKEGYTFTGWYT

-851 TKDITLYAVYE
+851 TK
-862 INKYTLTYINEGIEY
+862 N
-877 HKETAEYG
+877 
-885 SVITEIQDPTKEG
+885 
-898 YTFTGWYTKDN
+898 
-909 EKVSYPITVTK
+909 
-920 NITLYS
+920 
-926 KYEINSYKVSYY
+926 
-938 NEGKK
+938 
-943 YIDDQ
+943 
-948 KINYGENALKP
+948 
-959 NTNPSKIGYT
+959 
-969 FKYWSL
+969 
-975 KENGEEY
+975 
-982 EFSTKITKDITLYA
+982 ITLYA

-1138 TTYTVTFKIENE
+1138 PTYTVTFKIGNE

-1180 SDEELTTEN
+1180 SDEELTIEN
-1189 NFDEKIMSDK
+1189 NFNEKIMNNK

-1207 NKHTVTYMNEKDV
+1207 NKHTVTYINEGTT
-1220 YYTEEVLDSF
+1220 YYTEEVLDRF
-1230 TAKGPSTNPSKIG
+1230 TAKGPSTNPSKEG
-1243 YTFKYWSLKEN
+1243 YTFKYFSKDKKVAFDYN
-1254 GEEYTF
+1254 A
-1260 NSEITKNIT
+1260 EITEDTT

-1427 HREELTYGSKHE
+1427 H
-1439 KIEDPFKTGYTFI
+1439 
-1452 GWYNE
+1452 
-1457 NEEKVEYPI
+1457 
-1466 TVTKD
+1466 
-1471 ITLHSKYEINKYTV
+1471 
-1485 TFNDEDRITTKEVN
+1485 
-1499 YNAKVEPVIN
+1499 
-1509 QGKTGYTFKYW
+1509 
-1520 SKEKGGEEYNFNTPV
+1520 
-1535 TEDTTLY
+1535 
-1542 AVYEINKYTVTYI
+1542 
-1555 NEESEYHKEEL
+1555 KEEL

-1664 EYNFNTLVTENITLY
+1664 EYNFNSEITKDTTLY

-1684 NKYTVTFKNYDGSTL
+1684 NKYTITFKNYDGSTL

-1704 KYGILPK
+1704 EYGILPK

-1780 YKGEAPT
+1780 YKGEIPT

-1860 GWTLDGNI
+1860 GWTLEGNI

-1936 DKNCTV
+1936 GKNCTV
-1942 IAKSIK
+1942 IAKTIK
-1948 QNVESEITTK
+1948 ENVESEVTTK
-1958 EITNIDKVLPEIK
+1958 EITNIDKVIPEIK

-2029 LEENTTYKIKVEL
+2029 LEENTTYKIKAEL

-2047 NINVSKEKEI
+2047 NINVSEEKEI
-2057 TTKRNIV
+2057 TTLKRVIV
-2064 VARIIGRN
+2064 SRIIGRN

-2158 GIGIKNIANG
+2158 GIGIKNIGNG

-2305 AKISGSTA
+2305 AKIRGSSA
-2313 NSYIKIDL
+2313 NSYIKLDL
-2321 TTSENDKKITIDS
+2321 TDYNINQELTVTGV
-2334 LVSTYRH
+2334 LSTYRH
-2341 YGYVTITKSKTIPSA
+2341 YGYAIVTNSKTIPTY
-2356 NNTSGRIIYI
+2356 NQVDGRVLYM
-2366 TAENSE
+2366 TGENE
-2372 NSAQATTILEK
+2372 TKTETERIVLEK

-2388 LHLGYAKSSSY
+2388 LHLGYTKSSSY
-2399 NDYTNNEDI
+2399 NDYTNNEDV
-2408 FKITNITLVD
+2408 FKITNITLSD
-2418 YQNKF
+2418 YKKL
-2423 DLDLSKDLITPGE
+2423 DLDINYETDLLTPGT
-2436 YGFTYSDGILKSNN
+2436 YGFINSDGVLKSNN
-2450 QNKDNTTANSYIKV
+2450 QNKDNTIANSYIKV
-2464 DLTNYIED
+2464 DLTNYIEN
-2472 QKIYLETEISS
+2472 QEIYIDAEVSS
-2483 EMNADV
+2483 ESGNDI

-2495 DSETIPSYNSETGRI
+2495 DSETIPSYNSATGRV
-2510 VYTSG
+2510 VYISGDTSG
-2515 GESKTYMPIL
+2515 IYKANLS
-2525 PAGKISYIHF
+2525 AGKINYIHL
-2535 GYRKDGSVSS
+2535 GYRKDGSVNT
-2545 GTDTFTIK
+2545 GTDTFTINR
-2553 KFGIY
+2553 IY
-2558 NEIKDSITSNVTIK
+2558 IIDRRTNTKNVITKV
-2572 IPVLNENVDTVEL
+2572 PVLNENVDTVEL

-2608 GKILTTTANDY
+2608 GKTLTTTANDY

-2655 YEEQMKEYTA
+2655 YEEQMKEYNA

-2671 EALKEYYKKLEE
+2671 KALKEYYKKLEE

-2694 YTGDEQAYVVP
+2694 YTGDEQVYVVP
-2705 EDGAYTLET
+2705 EDGVYTLET

-2863 CDNRGGKCG
+2863 CDNIGGKCG

-2943 SDATANSAKIG
+2943 S
-2954 NGHVRITKGEV
+2954 
-2965 QQSNTTKF
+2965 
-2973 DYTGN
+2973 
-2978 EQEYVVPE
+2978 
-2986 DGKYKLET
+2986 
-2994 WGAQGGDIISSYS
+2994 
-3007 GGYGG
+3007 
-3012 YSVGTVSLKKG
+3012 
-3023 DTLYLNVG
+3023 
-3031 GQGYSSK
+3031 
-3038 TMSSNTKTTGGYNG
+3038 
-3052 GGYGYQTTNLY
+3052 
-3063 ASGGGGATHIATKSG
+3063 
-3078 LLSTLS
+3078 
-3084 DSLDSILIVSGGGSG
+3084 
-3099 AYGYGSYF
+3099 
-3107 WNGNS
+3107 
-3112 GGGVIGGY
+3112 
-3120 SNDSTSAGTQTSGFE
+3120 
-3135 FGQAGDSE
+3135 
-3143 NKSNW
+3143 
-3148 ASTTNR
+3148 
-3154 SGGGGGLY
+3154 
-3162 GGQSYWG
+3162 
-3169 EKGSGGGSGY
+3169 
-3179 IGNEKLTNKAMYCY
+3179 
-3193 SCEESNDKSTKTIR
+3193 
-3207 TTNVSSNAITN
+3207 NAITN
-3218 SAKIGNGYAKITL
+3218 SAKIGNGHVKITK
-3231 LNESSVEE
+3231 ESSKDDSGETTIIQK

-3292 EKISVGKSLTAKL
+3292 EKINVEKSSTVKV

-3311 NWSSSNELLGT
+3311 NYYNNGGLLGT
-3322 AYIGFATTNAAT
+3322 AYIGFSKTNEAN
-3334 TDDFVSYVTKD
+3334 TDDFVSYVEKD
-3345 INSYYTNAKAE
+3345 ITSYNGTEKKE

-3396 KPELRKATLQEAT
+3396 KPELKKATLQEAT

-3422 YNDMNANLMLKEG
+3422 YNDMNANLTLKEG

-3475 YNGNIKD
+3475 YNANIKD

-3514 SGVGFYNAYGNIV
+3514 SGFGFYNAYGNIV
-3527 VNNIKTTGSNGV
+3527 VNNIKTTGNNGA

-3545 TLTINDSSLDSK
+3545 TLTINDSSLDSR
-3557 IVTNGTVTINNSTHI
+3557 IVTNGTVTINNSTHK
-3572 LNNYSYD
+3572 LNSSN
-3579 ITDDFS
+3579 DDLS
-3585 GALTLNNCDFQ
+3585 DELTINDCNFT
-3596 YNITYYAIWGRSN
+3596 YNIGNWAIWGRSN

-3641 TIKRIDGNSWTLID
+3641 TIKRIDGNTWTLID

-3769 INAVQN
+3769 INAVQS

-3781 LRDTV
+3781 LRDTIIINGYN
-3786 VIDGYSID
+3786 IDES
-3794 SNKKFKINLNT
+3794 KKFKINLNT
-3805 HKITAFNDEY
+3805 HKITAFNSEY
-3815 LFDNKGD
+3815 LFNNKGD
-3822 LTILDSNTENKGIIT
+3822 LTIYDSNAENKGLIT
-3837 NSNGLLFTNTGTILL
+3837 NSNGLLFTNTGIISL
-3852 DNISLNSANNDII
+3852 DNISLNSSNTTGYNSVQIKNDII
-3865 NNYGTI
+3865 DNYGTI
-3871 NFNKINSYTNT
+3871 KFNKVNSYTT
-3882 NGNYL
+3882 SYGKYI
-3887 QNHENATATINDSTL
+3887 QNHENATTKIESSTISNYVST
-3902 GLNSKI
+3902 I
-3908 INDNIMNVNNTTI
+3908 INDNNFE
-3921 NGGNLINNS
+3921 INNS
-3930 GKTLKMDKSTAYIN
+3930 DISFGGMYGNGTGLTNNEGKNLTISNSTIGTTL
-3944 VNNSGIYNSNGSSY
+3944 VNNGTYISNKNNYSQALTINSAGNL
-3958 TSSFSNNSGGVFV
+3958 TSTSDTF
-3971 SKGDNYTI
+3971 KE
-3979 DISNSGQL
+3979 DISNSGQMN
-3987 DLYDVTTTSWKS
+3987 LYDVTTTSWKS
-3999 MSNNSSGVIN
+3999 MSNNNSGVIN
-4009 IYSGTINTFVYND
+4009 MYSGTINTFVYNS

-4034 ASRIANR
+4034 KSRIN
-4041 NQAIV
+4041 NNDQSTF
-4046 NFIGGT
+4046 NLIGGT
-4052 MINTGSDSIVNEGT
+4052 INSSSDSIVNSGT

-4086 TNRIGVTNN
+4086 STSIGVTNN

-4101 FYDGKITGSTAI
+4101 FYDGKITGTTAI
-4113 SGPVTEIEDGYDII
+4113 SGPVTEIEDGYDIL

-4155 TIQEAIDAATNTGE
+4155 TIQEAINAVTNTGE

-4181 STSTITI
+4181 STSTITV

-4209 FITNNGTFTLKDSS
+4209 FITNNGTFTLKDSA
-4223 ETTTNSN
+4223 ETTTDSN

-4253 NYVGGTITSS
+4253 NYDGGTITSS
-4263 NAINGLITNNG
+4263 NGIDGLIINNGLAT
-4274 TMNMN
+4274 MN
-4279 GGYINPTGG
+4279 GGYLTSADW
-4288 STNLII
+4288 STNLILNKGDFTI
-4294 NNNKLLMN
+4294 NNGYIISASYSNKSINNSGTLTIN
-4302 DGTIYA
+4302 DGTFKA
-4308 DMVKNVIYNKG
+4308 VTG
-4319 NAILTINNTT
+4319 NNGSGNMAYIINNT
-4329 FNVELSE
+4329 
-4336 INVITSAILNEG
+4336 G
-4348 TTYVYGGTYK
+4348 TTNIYGGTVQ
-4358 IRSNY
+4358 IDFNY
-4363 YYKIPVYLYNEKNA
+4363 NYPFGFINNESSGN
-4377 VAVIKGLTN
+4377 VLIDGLTN
-4386 LTGDIHHAVYN
+4386 VLSSPVNFINNIGIAKISNSTIIGRIYN
-4397 DGNIEI
+4397 SGTMDLINLI
-4403 IDSVFN
+4403 VN
-4409 NGYLYN
+4409 N
-4415 VTGNMNLT
+4415 
-4423 NVTSNYS
+4423 TSQR
-4430 TSSSEINA
+4430 
-4438 NGIIESGTGI
+4438 NGIYNSTGTL
-4448 ININS
+4448 NIHS
-4453 GEYNVPIENNN
+4453 GEYNVYTENNGN
-4464 SGIINI
+4464 GTMNIIEGTFISGV
-4470 KSGTYTKGVKNTS
+4470 SNTS

-4518 TISRGKVNF
+4518 TISNGKVNF

-4604 TTLNTLETITIPEDK
+4604 TTLNTLETIIIPEDK

-4627 YTIEQNNENF
+4627 YTIEQNNENL

-4848 SVESSGSGIVNLKSV
+4848 SVDSSGSGIVNLKAV
-4863 IISNSVLGSY
+4863 IISNSVLRSY
-4873 DKGTINIYGS
+4873 DKGTINVYGA
-4883 TINGGRIENNSLIN
+4883 TINGGRIENSSLIN

-4909 IRNYRTIN
+4909 IRNYGTIN

-4930 ITNCNNNGIINI
+4930 ITNYNDSRGTINI

-4947 NVSTESPVITGKTYG
+4947 NVSTEVPVITGKTYG

-5165 LANKKIYINEL
+5165 SANKKIYINEL

-5248 SLLYIVKKVNVKE
+5248 SLLYIVKKVNVRE